1 MSLFSKYLWKLTFN
15 LGFHINTFLI
25 DVLLCG
31 IVNGSELK
39 SFKQTLSKT
48 DYNHHHHA
56 IVKLFSSKNGFFIF
70 KLLQRAHS
78 MCLLYSMF
86 LKSRA
91 AKSVGKG
98 VLLTF
103 FLVLVTNF
111 FLKGLLFGTIFF
123 LTNFQQNAQKQLHAK
138 LLLIMIIL
146 GFGRTQNYQNGCH

>member
-1 MSLFSKYLWKLTFN
+1 M
-15 LGFHINTFLI
+15 
-25 DVLLCG
+25 LLCG
-31 IVNGSELK
+31 IVSGSELK

-48 DYNHHHHA
+48 DYKHHHQP
-56 IVKLFSSKNGFFIF
+56 IVKLFSSKNGFLIF
-70 KLLQRAHS
+70 KLLQRARS

-86 LKSRA
+86 LKLRA
-91 AKSVGKG
+91 AKSVGEG

-138 LLLIMIIL
+138 ILLIMLILVSTELKIIKTAAIKNNFIPPL
-146 GFGRTQNYQNGCH
+146 SKKSNKLVLNRFEK